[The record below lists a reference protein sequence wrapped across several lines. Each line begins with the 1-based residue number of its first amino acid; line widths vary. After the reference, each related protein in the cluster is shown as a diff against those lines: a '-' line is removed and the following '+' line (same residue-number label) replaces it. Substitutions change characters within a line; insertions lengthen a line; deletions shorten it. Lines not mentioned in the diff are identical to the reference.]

1 MKQKE
6 IRALDI
12 YYCDV
17 CGKECGLP
25 YYGID
30 NKGYGKCCHNKIFKA
45 ERYLNAINRLRIM
58 NRIPSVELT
67 FTNLVAAGKRYE

>member
-6 IRALDI
+6 MRELDI

-25 YYGID
+25 YYGRDDNGYGECCD
-30 NKGYGKCCHNKIFKA
+30 NKMRKA
-45 ERYLNAINRLRIM
+45 ERYLKAMNRLRVM

-67 FTNLVAAGKRYE
+67 FDHLVAASKRY